1 MRFRRFRIGVI
12 SPTVFERIPIDFYSI
27 APPGVTMVGVTC
39 NMGGWKSGEYRRAL
53 KQVDDSAKY
62 LGERDVDYIIHVGA
76 PLVVAQG
83 FGFDRKIIAR
93 IKKAS
98 GRPCTTTIR
107 AAISAFE
114 TLRVRKPL
122 VLTPFHD
129 KLNGQLRDFLERNGI
144 SVAKLVVAPSE
155 FNFLQDVPA
164 QMLYRTVVGAA
175 RTAPAFDSIYIP
187 SGQLAATE
195 AVLSLEGKLGV
206 PCIAQGHSD
215 FWAAFKNL
223 KIRDIKPGHGRLLD
237 TLRQ

>member
-1 MRFRRFRIGVI
+1 MQIRRFRIGVI

-39 NMGGWKSGEYRRAL
+39 NMGGWTSAEYRLAL
-53 KQVDDSAKY
+53 KQVEDSAKY
-62 LGERDVDYIIHVGA
+62 LGDRDVDYIIHVGA

-93 IKKAS
+93 IKKVS

-114 TLRVRKPL
+114 TLKVRKPII
-122 VLTPFHD
+122 LTPFHNQ
-129 KLNGQLRDFLERNGI
+129 LNGQLQGFLKRNGI
-144 SVAKLVVAPSE
+144 SVAELVVAPSE

-164 QMLYRTVVGAA
+164 KTIYRTIVEAA
-175 RTAPAFDSIYIP
+175 RTLPAFDSVYIP
-187 SGQLAATE
+187 SGQLAAAE
-195 AVLSLEGKLGV
+195 VVLSLEKKLGV

-223 KIRDIKPGHGRLLD
+223 KIHNIKPGHGQLLD
-237 TLRQ
+237 TLRK